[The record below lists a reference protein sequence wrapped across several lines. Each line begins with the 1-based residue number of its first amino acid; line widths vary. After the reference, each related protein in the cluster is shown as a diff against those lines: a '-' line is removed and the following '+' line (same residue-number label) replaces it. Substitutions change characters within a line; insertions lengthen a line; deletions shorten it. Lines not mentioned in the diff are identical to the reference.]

1 MKCGIEQKVERL
13 LLSDYRP
20 EHSEFQ
26 IENFILGSQGNEW
39 ARYRQALRE
48 LAARHDGFV
57 ESGKRIADLGEQ
69 IERERRRW
77 FGRGKAKQLERERDG
92 LKKQRK
98 SKAREYCAFY
108 RIARELKRKIG
119 EISADRRR
127 ELEAEMWI
135 DKARRMAAIDLLSIG
150 GLQRS
155 TVEFIASFPG
165 ESRRK
170 ILFDL
175 RPENRQR
182 LLSILD

>member
-1 MKCGIEQKVERL
+1 VIEKKVEKL
-13 LLSDYRP
+13 LADFRP

-26 IENFILGSQGNEW
+26 IENFIVGAQGNEW

-57 ESGKRIADLGEQ
+57 ESGKIIAELGEQ

-77 FGRGKAKQLERERDG
+77 FKWQSIEKELTEKRDE
-92 LKKQRK
+92 LKRQRR
-98 SKAREYCAFY
+98 SKAREYCSFY
-108 RIARELKRKIG
+108 RIARDLKRRLG
-119 EISADRRR
+119 EIGAERMR

-135 DKARRMAAIDLLSIG
+135 DKARRMAAVDLLSIG

-155 TVEFIASFPG
+155 TVEFITSFPS
-165 ESRRK
+165 ESRRQ